1 MDTPIN
7 LFISFSGK
15 DESYMKELLES
26 LDIYIRKNTI
36 KVFTDRDILPGQV
49 WDQVIKERIR
59 QADVIVFL
67 VSPSLLASDYINEV
81 EIPLAVAQHQQG
93 KAQLVPILI
102 RTSLFEESDLH
113 RYKWLPQN
121 KKPVNNWDDRSEA
134 WTEIVQD
141 LSAIFKSMKPQLTKG
156 RPVDDAALESDNSI
170 IEGINYLLV
179 IGINQYSGKIPMLN
193 NAVRDAQRFKELL
206 QSKYAFFPQ
215 HTWELYDDKA
225 TRVSIIDHFDEIEKR
240 ITEKD
245 NFIFY
250 FSGHGEY
257 IEDRKSGFWLP
268 VDAQWN
274 KRATYLNNSDVLNAI
289 STSKARHVLGIVDAC
304 FSGSLLETRD
314 ASIPKAV
321 QRYYN
326 IPSRFILTAGR
337 KEPVLDGFPGGNSPF
352 AKSLLTQLDANS
364 GKTLSVNRLWEDMQ
378 EGIVS
383 NSTQTPQC
391 EPLRNAGH
399 QGGQFYFIR
408 KDISTNDLAGIIKP
422 AEASDNTADQAQRA
436 ATSSSEEKPKATKP
450 EFPVESLSRLREVL
464 KAPLKVSDFSSTF
477 DLLNQVISSSS
488 RRENDVIMQQ
498 SQFHGVNNQ
507 IQNGI
512 IDPGF
517 AQVTLNRIRYG
528 LNSIIDDLEEG
539 DLKEGVLG

>member
-7 LFISFSGK
+7 LFLSFSGK
-15 DESYMKELLES
+15 DESFMKELLES

-81 EIPLAVAQHQQG
+81 EIPLAIEQHKQG
-93 KAQLVPILI
+93 KARLVPILI
-102 RTSLFEESDLH
+102 RTSLFEESDLYS
-113 RYKWLPQN
+113 YKWLPQN
-121 KKPVNNWDDRSEA
+121 KKPVNNWDDRSDA
-134 WTEIVQD
+134 WTEVVKD
-141 LSAIFKSMKPQLTKG
+141 LSAIFKNMKPQLSKG
-156 RPVDDAALESDNSI
+156 RPVDDAELESDNSI

-179 IGINQYSGKIPMLN
+179 IGINQYSGRIPVLN

-268 VDAQWN
+268 FDAQLG

-304 FSGSLLETRD
+304 FSGSLLETRE
-314 ASIPKAV
+314 AIPKAV

-326 IPSRFILTAGR
+326 IPSRFIMTAGR

-352 AKSLLTQLDANS
+352 AKSLLTQLDTNS
-364 GKTLSVNRLWEDMQ
+364 GKTLSINRLWEDMQ

-383 NSTQTPQC
+383 NSTQTPLC

-408 KDISTNDLAGIIKP
+408 KDISPDDLAGITKP
-422 AEASDNTADQAQRA
+422 AEPSPDNGDQPSRT
-436 ATSSSEEKPKATKP
+436 ATSPEEKPKAAKP

-464 KAPLKVSDFSSTF
+464 KAPLKVSDFPSTF

-517 AQVTLNRIRYG
+517 AQVTLNRIRYA
-528 LNSIIDDLEEG
+528 LNSIIDDLEEE
-539 DLKEGVLG
+539 DLKAGVIG